1 MLRPPQLLRHFCR
14 RLHFGRSFKSHA
26 AGLRLAAYVE
36 LVAPPPAGA
45 GAATGAMQGPRLPG
59 PAAAAPDDLRR
70 WCAERLPPSAV
81 PSAVAVLPRLPR
93 SAAGKLARGALPPPA
108 WAAPGSAPPDAC
120 PGPWRAAAV
129 GGGGG
134 APGAKAAAGPAAAGS
149 DYGAGAGP
157 AAGGGWEARTLCA
170 FAQALALPRLE
181 PAADFFA
188 AGGDSLAAAAAAA
201 ALGVGVRQVAAPPL
215 GRPPRRP
222 QRPRCPRT
230 IGRCMPA
237 ADMH

>member
-1 MLRPPQLLRHFCR
+1 VQGLQSR
-14 RLHFGRSFKSHA
+14 A

-36 LVAPPPAGA
+36 LAAPPPAGA
-45 GAATGAMQGPRLPG
+45 GTHTGAMQGPRAPA
-59 PAAAAPDDLRR
+59 PAAAAPDDGRR
-70 WCAERLPPSAV
+70 WGAARLPASAV

-108 WAAPGSAPPDAC
+108 WAAPGPAPPDAW
-120 PGPWRAAAV
+120 PGLGRAAAA

-134 APGAKAAAGPAAAGS
+134 APGAVAVAGSAAAVS
-149 DYGAGAGP
+149 DPGAGAGP
-157 AAGGGWEARTLCA
+157 AAGGGWEARTLRA

-201 ALGVGVRQVAAPPL
+201 ALGVDVRQVAAPSLARSPQ
-215 GRPPRRP
+215 RP

-230 IGRCMPA
+230 IRCCMPG
-237 ADMH
+237 ADMD

>member
-1 MLRPPQLLRHFCR
+1 VQ
-14 RLHFGRSFKSHA
+14 SFKSRA

-36 LVAPPPAGA
+36 LAAPQPAGA
-45 GAATGAMQGPRLPG
+45 GAPTGATQVPRIPD

-70 WCAERLPPSAV
+70 WCAERLPASAV

-93 SAAGKLARGALPPPA
+93 SAAGKLARGSLPPPA
-108 WAAPGSAPPDAC
+108 WAAPRPAPPDAW
-120 PGPWRAAAV
+120 PELGRAAAA

-134 APGAKAAAGPAAAGS
+134 APGAVAAAGPATAGS
-149 DYGAGAGP
+149 DPGAGAGP
-157 AAGGGWEARTLCA
+157 GAGSGWEARTLRA

-201 ALGVGVRQVAAPPL
+201 ALGVGVRQVAAPSC
-215 GRPPRRP
+215 GRSPQCS
-222 QRPRCPRT
+222 QRPRCPCWT
-230 IGRCMPA
+230 VGECMPG